1 MLAASF
7 TIGITLAIIPS
18 CANLFTNSFALS
30 TSHFY
35 VFGIMMRTCTSFC
48 QIGVDPKLARTIVR
62 ESSSSSRGGDST
74 GASVG
79 TAVGGWVVGGVSSG
93 GDGTGAWVDVVS
105 SSLPP
110 ECWNVLILLQTA
122 KL

>member
-1 MLAASF
+1 
-7 TIGITLAIIPS
+7 
-18 CANLFTNSFALS
+18 
-30 TSHFY
+30 
-35 VFGIMMRTCTSFC
+35 MMRTCTSFC
-48 QIGVDPKLARTIVR
+48 QICVDPKLARTIVR

-105 SSLPP
+105 SSLPL
-110 ECWNVLILLQTA
+110 ECWNVLNSSSDGQAIA
-122 KL
+122 